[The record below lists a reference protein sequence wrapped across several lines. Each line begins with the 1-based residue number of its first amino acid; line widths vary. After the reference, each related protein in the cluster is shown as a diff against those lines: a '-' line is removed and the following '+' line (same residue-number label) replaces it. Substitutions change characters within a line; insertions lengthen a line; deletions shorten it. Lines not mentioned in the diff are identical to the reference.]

1 MSSYSMLSDIVA
13 LILAVVGVV
22 FILFSIIFKLL
33 VWKES
38 GVVLSIPLSSDDNEI
53 YDRITNLWKIVCFLG
68 IQKQCTIAVI
78 NYGASEIFIKKLTNH
93 FSQYNFL
100 KVIDKESP
108 IKELHT

>member
-1 MSSYSMLSDIVA
+1 MLTDIVA

-38 GVVLSIPLSSDDNEI
+38 NVIISIPLNSDDKDI
-53 YDRITNLWKIVCFLG
+53 YDRIINLREIICFLG
-68 IQKQCTIAVI
+68 IQKQCTIAVV
-78 NYGASEIFIKKLTNH
+78 NYGASNLFISKLKNY
-93 FSQYNFL
+93 FSEYDFINIIKAENL
-100 KVIDKESP
+100 

>member
-1 MSSYSMLSDIVA
+1 MLSDIVA
-13 LILAVVGVV
+13 LALAILGVL
-22 FILFSIIFKLL
+22 FILFALIFKLMI
-33 VWKES
+33 WKEE
-38 GVVLSIPLSSDDNEI
+38 GVAITIPLNSDNREI
-53 YDRITNLWKIVCFLG
+53 YNHIINIRDICSFLG